1 MQRYARELATAL
13 HRVCGERWQLQ
24 EFLKPRA
31 RIGSRFITGSQGE
44 RVDSAL
50 GRYFQ
55 YPLQASRVSGDL
67 FHVLDH
73 GYAQV
78 VLGLNRR
85 KTVVTCHDL
94 IPLVAGAGLIPLD
107 IPPSVVKTVKFRLSC
122 MARAAYVIAIS
133 ESTKRDIIKF
143 TKIPPERIILVPYGV
158 SAAFMQKEEPGSVR
172 AIHHNFGIPAGTKVI
187 LQIGTSGRYKNTPAL
202 LKALHVLR
210 TSVPLK
216 IKLLRIGAPFAAEE
230 QNLINEFGLDDH
242 IVHAGRVD
250 GDERLAGFY
259 RAADLLAFPSMWEGF
274 GWPPLEAM
282 ACGTPVVASNAASL
296 PEVIGDAG
304 LLVEPQDSEGLARA
318 MQRLLTNDEL
328 RRSLIE
334 KGLQRARCF
343 TWERTALDTLA
354 VYERVIREQEDNHDP
369 TD

>member
-1 MQRYARELATAL
+1 M
-13 HRVCGERWQLQ
+13 
-24 EFLKPRA
+24 
-31 RIGSRFITGSQGE
+31 
-44 RVDSAL
+44 
-50 GRYFQ
+50 
-55 YPLQASRVSGDL
+55 
-67 FHVLDH
+67 
-73 GYAQV
+73 
-78 VLGLNRR
+78 
-85 KTVVTCHDL
+85 
-94 IPLVAGAGLIPLD
+94 
-107 IPPSVVKTVKFRLSC
+107 
-122 MARAAYVIAIS
+122 
-133 ESTKRDIIKF
+133 
-143 TKIPPERIILVPYGV
+143 
-158 SAAFMQKEEPGSVR
+158 
-172 AIHHNFGIPAGTKVI
+172 
-187 LQIGTSGRYKNTPAL
+187 